1 MHAHGRCC
9 QASRLGKHIACTW
22 GMLQD
27 YHAGKHKC
35 CKAHAA
41 THICCKAHAGRHMC
55 CKAHVHACCIRNA
68 HVLQPAWLWYKGLV
82 TQMNA
87 LCAFTYVST
96 GVSYTSIGHRNQK
109 CLRIPSS
116 FAQTADHNYVRI
128 MSNTYTRMTDVCQNY
143 VKLLTH
149 F

>member
-1 MHAHGRCC
+1 MHMGDAARLAGWENTLHAHGGCC
-9 QASRLGKHIACTW
+9 KTIMLESISAAKH
-22 GMLQD
+22 MLQSIF
-27 YHAGKHKC
+27 AAKHMLED
-35 CKAHAA
+35 
-41 THICCKAHAGRHMC
+41 ICAE
-55 CKAHVHACCIRNA
+55 KAHVHACCIRNA
-68 HVLQPAWLWYKGLV
+68 HVLQQAWLWYKGLV

-109 CLRIPSS
+109 FLRISS
-116 FAQTADHNYVRI
+116 SSAQTADHNSVRI